1 MANQSIG
8 TRLHLL
14 RIEVGWSIEECA
26 YRLTLSSNRLVSP
39 GDWQTWERA
48 ADSDDSMEVFQSYVD
63 PICAIF
69 AVAPGWLL
77 GGDASDASGAQVLE
91 MSKASERQKPGRKE

>member
-1 MANQSIG
+1 MADQSIG

-26 YRLTLSSNRLVSP
+26 YRLTLNSNRLVSP

-48 ADSDDSMEVFQSYVD
+48 ADMMIPWQCFKATLTPFVQFLQWRLVGY
-63 PICAIF
+63 
-69 AVAPGWLL
+69 L
-77 GGDASDASGAQVLE
+77 GVTPQMRQVPRYW
-91 MSKASERQKPGRKE
+91 K